1 MNILRKVII
10 DRAVESL
17 VIRQKAQET
26 IEEIERGLF
35 KLSLS
40 PERQQI
46 VFSETLENLTK
57 LSLIV
62 NQTGFEA
69 KAAFAALSYLHFM
82 DTE

>member
-69 KAAFAALSYLHFM
+69 KAAFVALSYLHFM

>member
-26 IEEIERGLF
+26 IEEIERGFL

-69 KAAFAALSYLHFM
+69 KAAFVALSYLHFM

>member
-57 LSLIV
+57 LRLIV
-62 NQTGFEA
+62 NQTGYEA
-69 KAAFAALSYLHFM
+69 KAAFAVLSYLHFM